1 MLSKS
6 ALIGCNADPHRSRA
20 PVVYSEAMRLASHR
34 ICQGCGQGALL
45 DSCSDAWSDAKYG

>member
-1 MLSKS
+1 MLSKP

-20 PVVYSEAMRLASHR
+20 PVVYSEAMRLASPR